1 MGGVV
6 MQTIFSTDRKNYR
19 YDPPYHNTNRHEDI
33 SNNVKYDHRM
43 SVSSGQPHS
52 SPRATQVLSTH
63 EQIVRALAQDIL
75 TGRLAPGEKL
85 PLEADLLDRFGV
97 SRTALR
103 EGLKTLAAKGFLS
116 VKTRVGTRIT
126 DPVHWNYF
134 DREVLTWQVSG
145 GMDAAF
151 RRQLA
156 EVRRAV
162 EPAAAALA
170 AERRTND
177 DLAAMREAIHRMK
190 ATDLTEQ
197 EFALADLSLHLA
209 IGAASKNAM
218 MRSLASVIE
227 TALLEVFTLSPPTQD
242 AALQAETAVA
252 HEHIVD
258 RIEEKDGLGA
268 AEAMLFVID
277 AGYERVEAERRAL
290 SG

>member
-1 MGGVV
+1 
-6 MQTIFSTDRKNYR
+6 
-19 YDPPYHNTNRHEDI
+19 
-33 SNNVKYDHRM
+33 M
-43 SVSSGQPHS
+43 SVSSGQTHS
-52 SPRATQVLSTH
+52 PPRATQVLSTH
-63 EQIVRALAQDIL
+63 EQIVRTLAQDIL

-170 AERRTND
+170 AERRTSD

-242 AALQAETAVA
+242 AALQAETALA
-252 HEHIVD
+252 HERIVD
-258 RIEEKDGLGA
+258 CIEKKDGLGA

-277 AGYERVEAERRAL
+277 AGYERVEAERAA
-290 SG
+290 S

>member
-1 MGGVV
+1 M
-6 MQTIFSTDRKNYR
+6 SASKDRAITSLR
-19 YDPPYHNTNRHEDI
+19 
-33 SNNVKYDHRM
+33 
-43 SVSSGQPHS
+43 G
-52 SPRATQVLSTH
+52 TQVLSTH

-75 TGRLAPGEKL
+75 TGRLAPGDKL

-145 GMDAAF
+145 GMDATF

-170 AERRTND
+170 AERRTTD
-177 DLAAMREAIHRMK
+177 DLAVMREAIHRLK
-190 ATDLTEQ
+190 ATDLKEH

-242 AALQAETAVA
+242 AALQAETAIA
-252 HEHIVD
+252 HERIVD

-277 AGYERVEAERRAL
+277 AGYERVEAERGASDLCSPSRTTTAEEC
-290 SG
+290 SR

>member
-1 MGGVV
+1 M
-6 MQTIFSTDRKNYR
+6 SA
-19 YDPPYHNTNRHEDI
+19 
-33 SNNVKYDHRM
+33 SNDVPVGPAR
-43 SVSSGQPHS
+43 S
-52 SPRATQVLSTH
+52 TQVLSTH

-116 VKTRVGTRIT
+116 VKTRVGTRVT

-170 AERRTND
+170 AERRTTE
-177 DLAAMREAIHRMK
+177 DLTDMREAVHRMK
-190 ATDLTEQ
+190 AADLTKY
-197 EFALADLSLHLA
+197 EFARADLSLHLA

-227 TALLEVFTLSPPTQD
+227 TALLEVFTLSPPTRD
-242 AALQAETAVA
+242 AALQAETAIA
-252 HEHIVD
+252 HERIVD
-258 RIEEKDGLGA
+258 CIEEKDGLGA
-268 AEAMLFVID
+268 AEAMLLVID
-277 AGYERVEAERRAL
+277 AGYERVEAERRA
-290 SG
+290 S